1 MLFLRKDELLEL
13 HVALISTFGGIE
25 GLRDEPGF
33 ESALAAPEQR
43 AYYEEADLA
52 VCAATYAYHL
62 TKAHAFLDG
71 NKRIAA
77 AATEL
82 FVRLNNARLVAPNQ
96 SLIEFFLLIADGSLT
111 RDAVEQ
117 QLQLWIELER

>member
-1 MLFLRKDELLEL
+1 MLFLRKDELLAL
-13 HVALISTFGGIE
+13 HAALIHTFGGIE

-33 ESALAAPEQR
+33 ESALASPEHR
-43 AYYEEADLA
+43 AYYEEANLA

-82 FVRLNNARLVAPNQ
+82 FVRLNGARLVASNHE
-96 SLIEFFLLIADGSLT
+96 LIEFFLRIADGSLSCE
-111 RDAVEQ
+111 AVER
-117 QLQLWIELER
+117 QLQAWIEE

>member
-1 MLFLRKDELLEL
+1 MLFFRKAEVLAL
-13 HVALISTFGGIE
+13 HAALIHRYGGIE
-25 GLRDEPGF
+25 GLRDEAGI

-43 AYYEEADLA
+43 AHYEEADLA
-52 VCAATYAYHL
+52 ACAATYAYHL

-82 FVRLNNARLVAPNQ
+82 FLQLNGARLVASNRE
-96 SLIEFFLLIADGSLT
+96 LIEFFLHIADGTLT

-117 QLQLWIELER
+117 QIRQWIE